1 MGYDIEM
8 MDYNA
13 ETIQYAF
20 MSIRIAAEKIGFK
33 LNRYKAKHLSM
44 RDLR

>member
-8 MDYNA
+8 MGYNA

-33 LNRYKAKHLSM
+33 VTDIRQNTSKTDR
-44 RDLR
+44 